1 MGETLPL
8 NTLAMVV
15 EDDEKLAFIF
25 TEALK
30 QAGFSVHTV
39 RDGMEA
45 MRVIDSVLPILVVL
59 DLHLPN
65 VSGVTI
71 LEHIRKNPGMS
82 ESWVVIST
90 ADPAM
95 AETLRDQ
102 ADFILIKPISFIQL
116 RDLARRLRRTKAE
129 EEA

>member
-8 NTLAMVV
+8 NTLAMVI

-30 QAGFSVHTV
+30 QAGYSVHTV
-39 RDGMEA
+39 RDGLEA
-45 MRVIDSVLPILVVL
+45 MQVVDSMLPILVVL
-59 DLHLPN
+59 DLHLPH

-71 LEHIRKNPGMS
+71 LAHIRSIPAMS
-82 ESWVVIST
+82 ESWVVLTT

-102 ADFILIKPISFIQL
+102 VDFVLIKPISFIQL
-116 RDLARRLRRTKAE
+116 RDLARRLRRMKVE
-129 EEA
+129 

>member
-8 NTLAMVV
+8 NTLAMVI

-39 RDGMEA
+39 RDGTQA
-45 MRVIDSVLPILVVL
+45 LRDVDSMLPILVVL

-65 VSGVTI
+65 VSGTTV
-71 LEHIRKNPGMS
+71 LEHIRRNSQMS
-82 ESWVVIST
+82 ESWVVITT
-90 ADPAM
+90 ADPVM
-95 AETLRDQ
+95 AETLHDQ
-102 ADFILIKPISFIQL
+102 VDFVLVKPISFVQL
-116 RDLARRLRRTKAE
+116 RDLARRLRRMRA
-129 EEA
+129 

>member
-8 NTLAMVV
+8 NTLAMVI

-25 TEALK
+25 TEAIK

-45 MRVIDSVLPILVVL
+45 MQTIDSVVPILVIL
-59 DLHLPN
+59 DLHLPY

-71 LEHIRKNPGMS
+71 LEHIRRNPAMS
-82 ESWVVIST
+82 ESWVVLTT

-95 AETLRDQ
+95 ADTLRDQ
-102 ADFILIKPISFIQL
+102 VDFILVKPISFIQL
-116 RDLARRLRRTKAE
+116 RDLARRLRRMKVE
-129 EEA
+129 